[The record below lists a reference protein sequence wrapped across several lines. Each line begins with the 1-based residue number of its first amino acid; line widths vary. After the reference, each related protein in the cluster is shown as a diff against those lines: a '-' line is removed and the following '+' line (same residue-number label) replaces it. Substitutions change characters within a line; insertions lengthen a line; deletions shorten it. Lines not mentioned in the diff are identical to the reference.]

1 MKSVFQYVVGK
12 CKTKKPGK
20 VGFVVKKFLSSN
32 STVFFLDYM
41 MFVTEMA
48 TKMKIA
54 SFTTMHRGSFK
65 IAH

>member
-1 MKSVFQYVVGK
+1 MQKN
-12 CKTKKPGK
+12 GK
-20 VGFVVKKFLSSN
+20 VGFEIDSMS
-32 STVFFLDYM
+32 
-41 MFVTEMA
+41 VTEMT